1 MGLAAAS
8 EILGIWG
15 YVRADWN
22 PAFGLLVVPL
32 VFLARF
38 NAIAVIPF
46 VAFLAL
52 LTIGGD
58 FATQE
63 ADVSNEFTL
72 LLVGLILLF
81 MGVTELLGRRRDLG
95 PSYMHGVVR
104 RRTRS
109 PG

>member
-1 MGLAAAS
+1 MPRLIIASFLISGALIGLAAAV

-22 PAFGLLVVPL
+22 PAYGLLVVPL

-58 FATQE
+58 FAAQQSGL
-63 ADVSNEFTL
+63 SNEFRWSWS
-72 LLVGLILLF
+72 G
-81 MGVTELLGRRRDLG
+81 
-95 PSYMHGVVR
+95 S
-104 RRTRS
+104 S
-109 PG
+109 